1 MKTRHLSSPAKGSR
15 LFLLTALPFLCA
27 LFLFPATTFAAGKKA
42 DFTGTWTLN
51 ESKSTIGEGR
61 FRLSTMIVAKQ
72 DGINLELERTR
83 TGRDGQPVTQTE
95 KLTLDGKEILSEG
108 ENRTTK
114 TTAAW
119 SEDGKS
125 LIISSTMTF
134 TREGQTTEVK
144 SQETWNLSD
153 DGKTLTIQYHSSSPR
168 GERNDV
174 LVYDKKTN

>member
-1 MKTRHLSSPAKGSR
+1 MKTKRFFSFVKDSYPFQYLA
-15 LFLLTALPFLCA
+15 LLILCA
-27 LFLFPATTFAAGKKA
+27 LFLLPATAFTAGKKV

-83 TGRDGQPVTQTE
+83 TGRDGQPVTQSE

-108 ENRTTK
+108 ENRSTK

-125 LIISSTMTF
+125 LIISSTMTM
-134 TREGQTTEVK
+134 TREGQTTEIK
-144 SQETWNLSD
+144 SQETWQLSE

-174 LVYDKKTN
+174 LVYDKKTD